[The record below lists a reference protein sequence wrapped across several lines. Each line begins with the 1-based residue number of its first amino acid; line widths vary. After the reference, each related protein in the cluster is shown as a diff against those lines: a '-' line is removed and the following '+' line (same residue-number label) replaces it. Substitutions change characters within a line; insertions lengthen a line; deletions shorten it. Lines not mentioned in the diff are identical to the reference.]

1 MPPVTQTLLIAN
13 VAVFLLQSAGG
24 GLLEEWFALWPPGY
38 GFAIWQLVTY
48 GFLHAGIG
56 HIFFNMLGLYMFGS
70 DIERLFGS
78 RYFLFTTLPAWS
90 RPRSRSCCSPRSQ
103 AARLPRPSALPGP
116 FTDCCSPSGCISRGA
131 WSC

>member
-48 GFLHAGIG
+48 GFLHGGIP
-56 HIFFNMLGLYMFGS
+56 HIFFNKLGLYMFGS
-70 DIERLFGS
+70 DIERLFAPP
-78 RYFLFTTLPAWS
+78 YFPFYYFTCRVPPA
-90 RPRSRSCCSPRSQ
+90 RTQ
-103 AARLPRPSALPGP
+103 LVLAAMA
-116 FTDCCSPSGCISRGA
+116 A
-131 WSC
+131 